1 MISEEIQ
8 INQFVQIPLILEAT
22 FVEDPFMVL

>member
-8 INQFVQIPLILEAT
+8 INQFVQIPLILEAA